1 MIDDT
6 TMTALIRAA
15 LPDAEVQI
23 WDRTGT
29 MDHFDV
35 LVRSSHFAGK
45 SLLDRHRTVEK
56 ALATARADGRIHAL
70 AIRTEL
76 RENH

>member
-1 MIDDT
+1 MIDDA
-6 TMTALIRAA
+6 TMVGMIRDVI
-15 LPDAEVQI
+15 PDAQVQV

-35 LVRSSHFAGK
+35 LIRSNAFAGK
-45 SLLDRHRTVEK
+45 SLLDRHRMVER
-56 ALATARADGRIHAL
+56 ALKPAREDGRIHAL

-76 RENH
+76 LES

>member
-1 MIDDT
+1 MIDEQS
-6 TMTALIRAA
+6 MVALLRQT
-15 LPDAEVQI
+15 LPDAELQV

-35 LVRSSHFAGK
+35 LIRSNAFAGK
-45 SLLDRHRTVEK
+45 SPLDRHRLVEK
-56 ALATARADGRIHAL
+56 ALKPARDDGRIHAL

-76 RENH
+76 LET

>member
-1 MIDDT
+1 MIDNDS
-6 TMTALIRAA
+6 MTALIRAA
-15 LPDAEVQI
+15 LPDAQVQI

-35 LVRSSHFAGK
+35 LVKSNAFAAM
-45 SLLDRHRTVEK
+45 SLMDRHRAVEK
-56 ALATARADGRIHAL
+56 ALAGARADGRIHAL

-76 RENH
+76 LET

>member
-1 MIDDT
+1 MIDEQS
-6 TMTALIRAA
+6 MTALIRNT
-15 LPDAEVQI
+15 LPDAQVQI

-35 LVRSSHFAGK
+35 LVRSNTFAGM
-45 SLLDRHRTVEK
+45 SLLDRHRAVEK
-56 ALATARADGRIHAL
+56 ALAAARADGRIHAL

-76 RENH
+76 LET

>member
-1 MIDDT
+1 MIDEAS
-6 TMTALIRAA
+6 MTGMIRSVF
-15 LPDAEVQI
+15 PDAQIQI

-35 LVRSSHFAGK
+35 LVRASGFAAL
-45 SLLDRHRTVEK
+45 SPLDRHRAIEK
-56 ALATARADGRIHAL
+56 ALAPARADGRIHAL

-76 RENH
+76 LEN

>member
-1 MIDDT
+1 MIDDA
-6 TMTALIRAA
+6 TMTAMIQTA
-15 LPDAEVQI
+15 LPDAQVQI

-35 LVRSSHFAGK
+35 LVRSNAFAAM
-45 SLLDRHRTVEK
+45 SLLDRHRAVEK
-56 ALATARADGRIHAL
+56 ALAPARADGRIHAM

-76 RENH
+76 LET

>member
-1 MIDDT
+1 MIDEP
-6 TMTALIRAA
+6 TMAGLIRAS
-15 LPDAEVQI
+15 LPDAHVQI

-35 LVRSSHFAGK
+35 LVRSNAFAAM
-45 SLLDRHRTVEK
+45 SPLDRHRAVER
-56 ALATARADGRIHAL
+56 ALAPARADGRIHAL

-76 RENH
+76 LET